1 MTNVLPFKRPRAADK
16 HQGNTLCKR
25 GFHKWVAEPSTPFEV
40 KSGKLITRYR
50 CSRCGI
56 TKTESR

>member
-1 MTNVLPFKRPRAADK
+1 MADVIPFKRPRAADK

-25 GFHKWVAEPSTPFEV
+25 GFHKWVAEPSTPFDV
-40 KSGKLITRYR
+40 KSGRLITRYR

-56 TKTESR
+56 TKIETR